1 MIPSEPLNELSTQQ
15 AQMLAL
21 DAWLSTPAGRYF
33 TSREQAWI
41 DSVVPD
47 LFGFRAVQLG
57 TRLVDGLKESR
68 IPHKAYVQQGLVANK
83 PAGVEVI
90 SPDCFAEFEEL
101 PFESQSLDMIVLPH
115 VLEFS
120 ENPHQLLREVE
131 RVLMPEGRVVI
142 TGFNPMSLWGLRH
155 AALKRW
161 APVWPEGCEPIH
173 LSRLKDWLKLLSC
186 EPEFGRFGC
195 YRFPAFTE
203 KGLSHMGFMEH
214 AGDRWWPVCGA
225 VYFVCAVKRVRGMRL
240 IGPAFKDKKV
250 SARQLKPVANKALNK
265 TPTIGDRG

>member
-1 MIPSEPLNELSTQQ
+1 M
-15 AQMLAL
+15 
-21 DAWLSTPAGRYF
+21 
-33 TSREQAWI
+33 
-41 DSVVPD
+41 
-47 LFGFRAVQLG
+47 
-57 TRLVDGLKESR
+57 
-68 IPHKAYVQQGLVANK
+68 
-83 PAGVEVI
+83 
-90 SPDCFAEFEEL
+90 
-101 PFESQSLDMIVLPH
+101 
-115 VLEFS
+115 
-120 ENPHQLLREVE
+120 
-131 RVLMPEGRVVI
+131 
-142 TGFNPMSLWGLRH
+142 
-155 AALKRW
+155 
-161 APVWPEGCEPIH
+161 WPEGCEPIH

-203 KGLSHMGFMEH
+203 SGLSRMGFMEH

>member
-1 MIPSEPLNELSTQQ
+1 
-15 AQMLAL
+15 MLAL
-21 DAWLSTPAGRYF
+21 DAWLQSPAGRYF

-41 DSVVPD
+41 DQVMPD

-57 TRLVDGLKESR
+57 TRMVDGLKASR
-68 IPHKAYVQQGLVANK
+68 IPHKAYVHEAW
-83 PAGVEVI
+83 AGNQPDAPGNAM
-90 SPDCFAEFEEL
+90 PDCFAEFEEL

-120 ENPHQLLREVE
+120 DDPHQLLREVE

-155 AALKRW
+155 VMFKRW
-161 APVWPEGCEPIH
+161 AKVWPNGCAPIH
-173 LSRLKDWLKLLSC
+173 LSRLKDWLKLLSF

-195 YRFPAFTE
+195 YRFPAFTAP
-203 KGLSHMGFMEH
+203 GLARMGFMEH

-225 VYFVCAVKRVRGMRL
+225 VYFICAVKRVRGMRL
-240 IGPAFKDKKV
+240 VGPAFKDKALAVK
-250 SARQLKPVANKALNK
+250 QLKPVANKALHK
-265 TPTIGDRG
+265 TPTIDGHSSTS

>member
-1 MIPSEPLNELSTQQ
+1 MIPSEPLNDLSTQQ

-68 IPHKAYVQQGLVANK
+68 IPHRAYVQQGMVASK
-83 PAGVEVI
+83 PNGVEVI
-90 SPDCFAEFEEL
+90 TPDCFAEFEEL
-101 PFESQSLDMIVLPH
+101 PFESRSLDMIVLPH

-120 ENPHQLLREVE
+120 EDPHQLLREVE

-161 APVWPEGCEPIH
+161 APVWPTGCTPIH

-195 YRFPAFTE
+195 YRFPSFTE
-203 KGLSHMGFMEH
+203 KGLSRMGFMEQ
-214 AGDRWWPVCGA
+214 AGDRWWPVCGG

-240 IGPAFKDKKV
+240 IGPAFKDKSV
-250 SARQLKPVANKALNK
+250 SSRQLKPVANKALNK
-265 TPTIGDRG
+265 TPTIGGRG

>member
-1 MIPSEPLNELSTQQ
+1 MIPSEPLNDLNARQ
-15 AQMLAL
+15 AQILAL
-21 DAWLSTPAGRYF
+21 DDWLGTPAGRYF

-68 IPHKAYVQQGLVANK
+68 IPHRAYVQQGLVTSG
-83 PAGVEVI
+83 PHRMEVLP
-90 SPDCFAEFEEL
+90 PDCFAEFEEL

-120 ENPHQLLREVE
+120 EDPHQLLREVE

-155 AALKRW
+155 MVLKRW
-161 APVWPEGCEPIH
+161 SPVWPQGCQPIH
-173 LSRLKDWLKLLSC
+173 LSRLKDWLKLLSF
-186 EPEFGRFGC
+186 EPEFGRFAG
-195 YRFPAFTE
+195 YRFPAFTDQ
-203 KGLSHMGFMEH
+203 GLARMGFMEH

-240 IGPAFKDKKV
+240 IGPAFRDKKMS
-250 SARQLKPVANKALNK
+250 SAQLKPVANKALNK
-265 TPTIGDRG
+265 TPTIGDRA